1 MENCSDDSRCST
13 TVEYIGYIYILP
25 FICSL
30 AVIFNVLVL
39 LVFARSNFQSRIGSS
54 TLTYLRGLAVAD
66 GMACLVSLPIG
77 FLRCLESNSP
87 GQEYFWNWY
96 DKFVFLPISNT
107 FGISSVWITVAVSLE
122 RCIFV
127 SSNKVRVRTRAMFKT
142 RTAKVALVL
151 IYVFAFAMSFPMYYY
166 YEGLSAENNTLTIS
180 TFGKSVNYEIYSW
193 IRMFLAKLIPIIVV
207 ISCNIILIKTTWK
220 KNRKISMVV
229 GLPSTIQTRRTQTQ
243 KKLTYMLLS
252 ISTVFV
258 LCNVA
263 EPFAHTGVYKVLFG
277 VCSIYT
283 EEYYT
288 LGVFVNIF
296 EFIAFASN
304 FVSYCVF
311 HQHFRDTLKLVITC
325 RKNKITPI
333 NNERRVT
340 RQSHNPY
347 VLRSLAEIRRY
358 QDNCIEG
365 KIDRNEPIQSKS
377 HSQSQSS
384 SCQKE
389 SRSSDYQTNSQRTL
403 IARFI

>member
-1 MENCSDDSRCST
+1 MMDNCSDVGRCST
-13 TVEYIGYIYILP
+13 TVEYVGYIFILP

-39 LVFARSNFQSRIGSS
+39 LVFARSNFQARIGSS
-54 TLTYLRGLAVAD
+54 TLTYLKGLAVAD
-66 GMACLVSLPIG
+66 GMASVVSLPIG

-96 DKFVFLPISNT
+96 DKFVFFPISNT
-107 FGISSVWITVAVSLE
+107 FAISSVWITVAVSLE

-127 SSNKVRVRTRAMFKT
+127 SSNKVRVRNKAIFRA

-151 IYVFAFAMSFPMYYY
+151 IYVFAFAMSFPMFYY
-166 YEGLSAENNTLTIS
+166 YEDLSAENNTLTIS
-180 TFGKSVNYEIYSW
+180 TFGKSENYEIYSW
-193 IRMFLAKLIPIIVV
+193 IRMFLARLIPIIVV
-207 ISCNIILIKTTWK
+207 ICCNIILIKTTWK
-220 KNRKISMVV
+220 KNRRISMVM

-258 LCNVA
+258 VCNAA
-263 EPFAHTGVYKVLFG
+263 EPFAHSGVYKVIFG

-283 EEYYT
+283 ADYYT

-333 NNERRVT
+333 NNERRLT
-340 RQSHNPY
+340 RQSQNPY
-347 VLRSLAEIRRY
+347 VMRSMLEMGRYLNTEGEI
-358 QDNCIEG
+358 N
-365 KIDRNEPIQSKS
+365 RNEPSQDKNQ
-377 HSQSQSS
+377 SQSQSS

-389 SRSSDYQTNSQRTL
+389 SQSSEQTNRKKIL
-403 IARFI
+403 ITRFIQ